1 MKTYDGWNSH
11 RTFIISYRHKR
22 DEDNK
27 ITAEFNRTMLAEEY
41 RQSLSSS
48 SNYVVD
54 KILDYDD
61 EFDDE

>member
-1 MKTYDGWNSH
+1 
-11 RTFIISYRHKR
+11 
-22 DEDNK
+22 
-27 ITAEFNRTMLAEEY
+27 MLAEEY

-54 KILDYDD
+54 KTLDYDD